1 MDTLLNKMAKSST
14 ANCAINIKTLNKIW
28 YVCIDLKCRF
38 LVAFLVCV
46 ITFCH
51 AGWQV
56 THHDMQK
63 KLILMT
69 YCWLTST
76 SKQYVT
82 LYGDFVS
89 SMWLYSAKAYHHY
102 SHMTVFAEDLQATV
116 LLKTYPGLENKW
128 HVHYI
133 RYFKRC
139 DELKRINS
147 FIGCGSLFSC
157 INAWSKN
164 KVLLTQ

>member
-14 ANCAINIKTLNKIW
+14 ANCAINIKTLNKIR

-82 LYGDFVS
+82 CMVILYQACDCTLQKPTITTVT
-89 SMWLYSAKAYHHY
+89 WL
-102 SHMTVFAEDLQATV
+102 F
-116 LLKTYPGLENKW
+116 LLKTFKLQYCWKHTQGWKINGM
-128 HVHYI
+128 YI
-133 RYFKRC
+133 
-139 DELKRINS
+139 I
-147 FIGCGSLFSC
+147 
-157 INAWSKN
+157 
-164 KVLLTQ
+164 